1 MKILEILSENDIDNL
16 SRDELLKRLDQLKQ
30 QRDELEQKEK
40 ELEQKPI
47 PSLKDPNFRE
57 PFITRDNP
65 HLAPRGQKDFGDP
78 PPGMSLPGDYPIKKK
93 FSI

>member
-16 SRDELLKRLDQLKQ
+16 SREELLKRLDQLKQ

-40 ELEQKPI
+40 ELDQKP
-47 PSLKDPNFRE
+47 SN
-57 PFITRDNP
+57 
-65 HLAPRGQKDFGDP
+65 LAPRGYKDFGDP
-78 PPGMSLPGDYPIKKK
+78 PPGMTLPGEYPIKKK